1 MIRFARLA
9 LCLAV
14 LAAPAF
20 LFGCNSEEAAKPDAT
35 PAVTLKPDALKPDAL
50 KPDALK
56 PDALKPDAPKLDTK
70 KTDAPKDDAKKPD
83 AK

>member
-35 PAVTLKPDALKPDAL
+35 PAVTAPKSDAPKPDAPKLDTP
-50 KPDALK
+50 
-56 PDALKPDAPKLDTK
+56 KPDAPKLDTK